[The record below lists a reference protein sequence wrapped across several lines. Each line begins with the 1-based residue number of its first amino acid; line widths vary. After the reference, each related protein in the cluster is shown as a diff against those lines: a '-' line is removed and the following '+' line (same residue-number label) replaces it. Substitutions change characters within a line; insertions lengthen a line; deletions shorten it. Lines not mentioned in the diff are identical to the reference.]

1 MISFK
6 KSFVVLFCLGVL
18 LFGIQQKT
26 QLVIASSPS
35 LPWKVYLVLKG
46 SSWKKGDIV
55 TIKGHSSVYI
65 EGAPLLTKRV
75 VGSEGDRIDQQGAG
89 IYVEKRLIG
98 LLLPHNSKGQP
109 LYAIAFHRI
118 PAGYVFVAGDDPRS
132 FDSRYEE
139 FGLVKVEHIVG
150 RSLPLW

>member
-1 MISFK
+1 MMSFK

-75 VGSEGDRIDQQGAG
+75 VGVEGERISFKANTLE
-89 IYVEKRLIG
+89 INRRPIG
-98 LLLPHNSKGQP
+98 SLLTHNSKGKP
-109 LYAIAFHRI
+109 LHVFPSKRI

-139 FGLVKVEHIVG
+139 FGLVKIEHIAG